1 MKYLYIFVLYLF
13 LGLKQL
19 RSCSSSQKYS
29 NEGSEAEFMDGN
41 KNAISTYKI
50 TKEIEVFDDFLRK
63 YLAEKSSKSS
73 LINKDCEMMQK
84 NPSNDNNTVQFP
96 NNIDKRSTP
105 EKNIKSYKYFS
116 PVTPTIKPSKYAEC
130 SFKNLEHSND
140 ANVTDGEELCGDV
153 STLYSELTSEQNSF
167 SEDSLLKSPNIKR
180 IKMCKV
186 SCAEIYESDGKYERN
201 KQHVIN
207 GINAFDQICNLNNI
221 EASLNKSQSYKSVDD
236 ERESTSTDLNKI
248 NKYSP
253 SKNYE
258 KLVEESKSSEN
269 IIISINYVSSQT
281 RCDNANLSDVLIKS
295 KEKESKKKLIPLV
308 LYHYSPIN
316 IQKSKDEI
324 LKYEQNIY
332 EYFSFLEEDNH
343 ISFIHL
349 INMINKEFTIR
360 GYTLK
365 SNSKMQMA
373 YELFFANLIE
383 SFKLVSDNL
392 DSEDSILSLYKIFSE
407 FGNQVEKKFCIF
419 DINKYTNACRKMKG
433 YKNKLDTFLRESNL
447 DILDWY
453 IKILKSK
460 NYNFLFEIL
469 PFFSLIDLKTRN
481 ENSKIKINELICLQ
495 LIFCKME
502 AFRLEFFK
510 TYKEKE
516 NELIDNLYGD
526 PYFNE
531 TLIIISIIF
540 QKFVLLDQ
548 PNESTKILIEAF
560 NFVNFVKLKFHKTYE
575 SQKFFQLYEKFSSDL
590 FLFSVQAEDI
600 HEIEDQIFKSMR
612 LLGLYHLVEDKILS
626 KTK

>member
-1 MKYLYIFVLYLF
+1 MKYLYSFVLYLF
-13 LGLKQL
+13 LGLKQFRL
-19 RSCSSSQKYS
+19 CSSSQKLL
-29 NEGSEAEFMDGN
+29 NESSEAEFMDEN
-41 KNAISTYKI
+41 KNATSAYKL
-50 TKEIEVFDDFLRK
+50 TKEIEAFDDFLRN
-63 YLAEKSSKSS
+63 YLAEKSSTNG
-73 LINKDCEMMQK
+73 LIKKDYEMMEK
-84 NPSNDNNTVQFP
+84 NSSNDNNTVQFP
-96 NNIDKRSTP
+96 NNIGKRSTP
-105 EKNIKSYKYFS
+105 EKNIKSNKYIS
-116 PVTPTIKPSKYAEC
+116 PVTPTIKASTYAEC
-130 SFKNLEHSND
+130 SFKDLKHSNHI
-140 ANVTDGEELCGDV
+140 NVTDGEEV
-153 STLYSELTSEQNSF
+153 SGNVITLNSELTSEQNSV

-180 IKMCKV
+180 IKICKV
-186 SCAEIYESDGKYERN
+186 SCAKVYKSDGKYEGN
-201 KQHVIN
+201 EQHIIN
-207 GINAFDQICNLNNI
+207 GINTNDQICNSNNI

-248 NKYSP
+248 NKYSL

-258 KLVEESKSSEN
+258 NLVEDSKSTEN
-269 IIISINYVSSQT
+269 IIILINYASSQT
-281 RCDNANLSDVLIKS
+281 PCDNANLSDVLIKS
-295 KEKESKKKLIPLV
+295 KEKESKKNLIPLV

-316 IQKSKDEI
+316 IQKSEDEI
-324 LKYEQNIY
+324 LEYEQNIY
-332 EYFSFLEEDNH
+332 EYFSFLAEDNH

-349 INMINKEFTIR
+349 INMINEKFTIR
-360 GYTLK
+360 GYSLR

-373 YELFFANLIE
+373 YEMFFASLNE
-383 SFKLVSDNL
+383 SFKLASDNL
-392 DSEDSILSLYKIFSE
+392 DSEDSILSLYNTFSE

-419 DINKYTNACRKMKG
+419 GINKYNNARRKMKD

-453 IKILKSK
+453 IKILESK

-469 PFFSLIDLKTRN
+469 PSFKLIYLKTRN
-481 ENSKIKINELICLQ
+481 ENSKIKITELICLQ

-502 AFRLEFFK
+502 AFRLKFFK

-548 PNESTKILIEAF
+548 TNESTKILIEAF
-560 NFVNFVKLKFHKTYE
+560 NFVNFVKLKFPKTYE

-590 FLFSVQAEDI
+590 FLFPVQAKNI
-600 HEIEDQIFKSMR
+600 HEIEDQIFKSSR
-612 LLGLYHLVEDKILS
+612 FLGLYHLVEDKILS